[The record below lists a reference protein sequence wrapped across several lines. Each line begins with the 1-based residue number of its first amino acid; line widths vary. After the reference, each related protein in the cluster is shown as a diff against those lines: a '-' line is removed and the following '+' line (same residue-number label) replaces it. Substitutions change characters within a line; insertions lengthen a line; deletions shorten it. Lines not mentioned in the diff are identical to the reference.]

1 MSKSGR
7 KSARRQARRRG
18 EQMRILLGIVTGGM
32 FCFQALWMGILGF
45 REQGAPNIPAWPWTI
60 AVFVAPLALAVWWR
74 PAYRVANC
82 FFLTCVSAVLLG
94 FFGAV
99 WGSLVAPVVG
109 GATVL
114 ALLLAP
120 RDGGWV
126 ARWGRDD
133 DRTDDD
139 RTDEGDRSGAGR

>member
-1 MSKSGR
+1 VSRGTS
-7 KSARRQARRRG
+7 STRRARRRG
-18 EQMRILLGIVTGGM
+18 AQTRTALGVVTGGM
-32 FCFQALWMGILGF
+32 VTLQAVWAVALGF
-45 REQGAPNIPAWPWTI
+45 RDEGAPNIPAWPWSV
-60 AVFVAPLALAVWWR
+60 AVLVAPLALAVYWR
-74 PAYRVANC
+74 PAYRIPNC
-82 FFLTCVSAVLLG
+82 FFLTGASAAVLG

-99 WGSLVAPVVG
+99 WGSTVAPVVA

-139 RTDEGDRSGAGR
+139 RTDDGDRSGAWR